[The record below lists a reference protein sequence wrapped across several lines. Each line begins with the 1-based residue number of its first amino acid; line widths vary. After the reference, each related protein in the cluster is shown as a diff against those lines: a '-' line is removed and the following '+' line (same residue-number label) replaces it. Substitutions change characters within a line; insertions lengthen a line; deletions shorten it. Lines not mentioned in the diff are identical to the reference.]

1 MNGHATSYSVKKR
14 DEGLFRKWKWIV
26 MTLLV
31 AAIMLVIRLE
41 DNGILKTPLRKLV
54 TTSADMT
61 YLTELGQSLLK
72 KEEEKIVV
80 SSDIGQ
86 SDLLSFAKAETYQE
100 GFLLQYDV
108 GLPVYT
114 GQEGLVVFTGHTK
127 YTGKTMSIS
136 YADGTTV
143 SYGMLDS
150 LAQLPYTSVK
160 ANDLIGMKQAGQ
172 LYMSIE
178 KNSKHYS
185 LEEIVQWLQTDTNE
199 N

>member
-1 MNGHATSYSVKKR
+1 M
-14 DEGLFRKWKWIV
+14 
-26 MTLLV
+26 MLLV
-31 AAIMLVIRLE
+31 AIIMLVIRLE
-41 DNGILKTPLRKLV
+41 DNGTLKTPLRKLV

-86 SDLLSFAKAETYQE
+86 SDLLSFAKAETFQE
-100 GFLLQYDV
+100 GYLLEYDV

-127 YTGKTMSIS
+127 YTGKTMTIS
-136 YADGTTV
+136 YADGTNV

-178 KNSKHYS
+178 KDSKHYS

-199 N
+199 D